1 MKTSASSLATGAVI
15 GALGAFVLAC
25 LGLAPAGWSVVVILL
40 GALFGGCFGLLTRL
54 RATTPGAGLLW
65 ALAYSLLL
73 WLAGPACLLP
83 RFASDG
89 AMGMLDAARAHFSE
103 LVGYLL
109 VFGAPLGL
117 VLGALSVGK
126 PSPGLSTQA
135 GAGTKQATRLPLHFS
150 LARALVAGGLAGI
163 VGGWAFGQW
172 MEKAHFFPLIAG
184 LVGSSSPGLG
194 KTLHFVIAVTIG
206 ATFGLLFQRDVRGY
220 GSSLGWGLA
229 YGIFWWFLG
238 PLTLKPLL
246 HGKAPDWSLT
256 QGQELFGSLMG
267 HIVYGLIVG
276 VIYAALD
283 RLWVGFFI
291 DSDPINRQP
300 EGPGSRTLLSLGRG
314 AVAGLAGGLVFWP
327 QIVAVDG
334 LPWIARLAGGT
345 SPALGLVVHL
355 AISVAIGAGYGVLF
369 ERESPDWG
377 AAVGWGMLYGITWW
391 FVGTL
396 TLFPIWLG
404 ASFTWTT
411 AAAANALS
419 SLLGHLIYG
428 AVTATVFLLLE
439 RRHRDWM
446 RLDPRFAARE
456 ARLQR
461 PAGTPAPALWFFAL
475 GLGVLLPILLS

>member
-1 MKTSASSLATGAVI
+1 MNRSPALSVAIGVVI
-15 GALGAFVLAC
+15 GAAGAFVLAC
-25 LGLAPAGWSVVVILL
+25 LGLTPASWNVVAILL
-40 GALFGGCFGLLTRL
+40 GGVLGGCFALLTRS

-65 ALAYSLLL
+65 ALAFSFLL
-73 WLAGPACLLP
+73 WLAGPAGVLP
-83 RFASDG
+83 RFASNG
-89 AMGMLDAARAHFSE
+89 AIGMLEAARAHFAE

-117 VLGALSVGK
+117 ALGVLSLGK
-126 PSPGLSTQA
+126 PSPKSIAQ
-135 GAGTKQATRLPLHFS
+135 PFS
-150 LARALVAGGLAGI
+150 LSRALVAGGLAGI

-172 MEKAHFFPLIAG
+172 MAKSHFFPLIAS
-184 LVGSSSPGLG
+184 LVGSTSPGLG
-194 KTLHFVIAVTIG
+194 KTLHFVIAVIIG

-246 HGKAPDWSLT
+246 QGHAPDWSLA

-276 VIYAALD
+276 AIYAALD

-300 EGPGSRTLLSLGRG
+300 EGPGSRTLLSLGCG
-314 AVAGLAGGLVFWP
+314 AVAGFAGGLVFWP
-327 QIVAVDG
+327 QIVAVGG

-345 SPALGLVVHL
+345 SPTLGLVVHL
-355 AISVAIGAGYGVLF
+355 SISVAIGSGYGVLF

-377 AAVGWGMLYGITWW
+377 AAVGWGMLYGISWW

-411 AAAANALS
+411 TAAANALS
-419 SLLGHLIYG
+419 SLIGHLIYG

-439 RRHRDWM
+439 RRHQDWM

-456 ARLQR
+456 ARLRR

>member
-1 MKTSASSLATGAVI
+1 MKTSPAFSLATGAVI
-15 GALGAFVLAC
+15 GALGVFVLAR
-25 LGLAPAGWSVVVILL
+25 LGLAPAGWSVMAILV
-40 GALFGGCFGLLTRL
+40 GAVFGGCFTLLTRS
-54 RATTPGAGLLW
+54 RTTTPGAGLLW
-65 ALAYSLLL
+65 ALAFSFVL
-73 WLAGPACLLP
+73 WLAGPAGLLP
-83 RFASDG
+83 RITSNG
-89 AMGMLDAARAHFSE
+89 AMGMLDTARAHFSE

-109 VFGAPLGL
+109 VVGAPLGL
-117 VLGALSVGK
+117 VLGALSNEQLL
-126 PSPGLSTQA
+126 PRSNTQ
-135 GAGTKQATRLPLHFS
+135 PFS
-150 LARALVAGGLAGI
+150 LWRALVAGGLAGI

-194 KTLHFVIAVTIG
+194 KTLHFVIAVIIG

-246 HGKAPDWSLT
+246 QGHAPDWSLT

-276 VIYAALD
+276 VLYAALD

-291 DSDPINRQP
+291 DSDPINRHP

-345 SPALGLVVHL
+345 SPAIGLVVHL
-355 AISVAIGAGYGVLF
+355 AISIIIGASYGVLF

-377 AAVGWGMLYGITWW
+377 AAIGWGMLYGITWW

-419 SLLGHLIYG
+419 SLLGHLIFG

>member
-1 MKTSASSLATGAVI
+1 MKTSSLSVITGGAIGAVAAVVLAHLGLTSEAP
-15 GALGAFVLAC
+15 GALAALVGAIF
-25 LGLAPAGWSVVVILL
+25 GG
-40 GALFGGCFGLLTRL
+40 GFALFTHA

-65 ALAYSLLL
+65 ALAYSFVL
-73 WLAGPACLLP
+73 WLAGPVGVFP
-83 RFASDG
+83 QFTSSQQ
-89 AMGMLDAARAHFSE
+89 MGMLDIARAHFPE

-117 VLGALSVGK
+117 VLGAMFSRESERESSQQ
-126 PSPGLSTQA
+126 P
-135 GAGTKQATRLPLHFS
+135 FS

-194 KTLHFVIAVTIG
+194 KTLHFIFAVIIG

-238 PLTLKPLL
+238 PLSLKPLL
-246 HGKAPDWSLT
+246 LGQAPDWSLA
-256 QGQELFGSLMG
+256 QGQALFGSLIG

-283 RLWVGFFI
+283 KLWIGFFI
-291 DSDPINRQP
+291 DSDPINRHP

-314 AVAGLAGGLVFWP
+314 AAAGLVGGLIFWP

-334 LPWIARLAGGT
+334 LHWIARLAGGT
-345 SPALGLVVHL
+345 SPALGVVVHL
-355 AISVAIGAGYGVLF
+355 AISIAIGAGYGLLF

-377 AAVGWGMLYGITWW
+377 AAIGWGMLYGITWW

-411 AAAANALS
+411 AAAAAALS

-428 AVTATVFLLLE
+428 ATTASVFLLLE
-439 RRHRDWM
+439 RRHQDWM

-461 PAGTPAPALWFFAL
+461 PVGTPAPALWLFAL
-475 GLGVLLPILLS
+475 GLGVLLPIILS

>member
-1 MKTSASSLATGAVI
+1 LFLVIGSVI
-15 GALGAFVLAC
+15 GALGAVVLARV
-25 LGLAPAGWSVVVILL
+25 GLTPAGWRVVAILL
-40 GALFGGCFGLLTRL
+40 GAVLGGCFALMTRS

-65 ALAYSLLL
+65 ALAFSFLL
-73 WLAGPACLLP
+73 WLAGPACMLP
-83 RFASDG
+83 RITSHG
-89 AMGMLDAARAHFSE
+89 AMGMLDAARAHFPE

-109 VFGAPLGL
+109 IFGAPLGL

-126 PSPGLSTQA
+126 PSPKSSAQEGE
-135 GAGTKQATRLPLHFS
+135 GTKKATGLPLQFS
-150 LARALVAGGLAGI
+150 LARALVAGGLAGV

-172 MEKAHFFPLIAG
+172 MAKAHFFPLIAG
-184 LVGSSSPGLG
+184 MVGSSSPGLG
-194 KTLHFVIAVTIG
+194 KTLHFVIAVIIG

-246 HGKAPDWSLT
+246 ERHVPDWSLAR
-256 QGQELFGSLMG
+256 GQELFGSLMG

-345 SPALGLVVHL
+345 SSTLGLVVHL
-355 AISVAIGAGYGVLF
+355 AISVAIGAGYGLLF
-369 ERESPDWG
+369 QRESPDWS

-439 RRHRDWM
+439 RRHQDWM

>member
-1 MKTSASSLATGAVI
+1 MKTSFSSFITGAAI
-15 GALGAFVLAC
+15 GAVAAVVLAH
-25 LGLAPAGWSVVVILL
+25 LGLTSEAPVALAALVGAIF
-40 GALFGGCFGLLTRL
+40 GGGFALFTHA

-65 ALAYSLLL
+65 ALAYSFVL
-73 WLAGPACLLP
+73 WLAGPVGLCP
-83 RFASDG
+83 QFTSSRQ
-89 AMGMLDAARAHFSE
+89 MGMLDIARAHFPE

-117 VLGALSVGK
+117 VLGAMFSWRSERQSSQQQ
-126 PSPGLSTQA
+126 P
-135 GAGTKQATRLPLHFS
+135 FS

-194 KTLHFVIAVTIG
+194 KTLHFIFAVIIG

-238 PLTLKPLL
+238 PLSLKPLL
-246 HGKAPDWSLT
+246 LGQAPDWSFA
-256 QGQELFGSLMG
+256 QGQALFGSLMG

-283 RLWVGFFI
+283 KLWIGFFI

-314 AVAGLAGGLVFWP
+314 AAAGLVGGLIFWP

-334 LPWIARLAGGT
+334 LHWIARLAGGA
-345 SPALGLVVHL
+345 SPALGVVVHL
-355 AISVAIGAGYGVLF
+355 AISIAIGAGYGLLF

-377 AAVGWGMLYGITWW
+377 AAIGWGMLYGITWW

-411 AAAANALS
+411 AAAAAALS

-428 AVTATVFLLLE
+428 ATTASVFLLLE
-439 RRHRDWM
+439 RRHQDWM

-461 PAGTPAPALWFFAL
+461 PVGTPAPALWLFAL
-475 GLGVLLPILLS
+475 GLGVLLPIILS

>member
-1 MKTSASSLATGAVI
+1 MRSRASFLLIGAIV
-15 GALGAFVLAC
+15 GALGAAALFL
-25 LGLAPAGWSVVVILL
+25 LGLAPMMGVIFGGIL
-40 GALFGGCFGLLTRL
+40 GGCFAFLTRF
-54 RATTPGAGLLW
+54 RATTAGAGLLW
-65 ALAYSLLL
+65 GLSFSFLL
-73 WLAGPACLLP
+73 WLAGPAGIL
-83 RFASDG
+83 SKITSNTSI
-89 AMGMLDAARAHFSE
+89 GMLDMARAHFAE
-103 LVGYLL
+103 LIGYLL
-109 VFGAPLGL
+109 LFGAPLGL
-117 VLGALSVGK
+117 VLGAFSARK
-126 PSPGLSTQA
+126 PAARPNAQ
-135 GAGTKQATRLPLHFS
+135 PFS
-150 LARALVAGGLAGI
+150 LSRALVAGGLAGI

-194 KTLHFVIAVTIG
+194 KSLHFLFAVIIG

-220 GSSLGWGLA
+220 GSSAGWGLA

-238 PLTLKPLL
+238 PLTLKSLL
-246 HGKAPDWSLT
+246 VAQRPDWSLAH
-256 QGQELFGSLMG
+256 GQELFGSLIG

-276 VIYAALD
+276 IIYAALD

-300 EGPGSRTLLSLGRG
+300 EGPGSRVLLSLGRG

-334 LPWIARLAGGT
+334 LHWIARLAGGT
-345 SPALGLVVHL
+345 SPTLGLIVHL
-355 AISVAIGAGYGVLF
+355 AISIAIGAGYGVLF

-377 AAVGWGMLYGITWW
+377 AAIGWGMLYGITWW

-411 AAAANALS
+411 TAAAAALS
-419 SLLGHLIYG
+419 SLLGHLLYG
-428 AVTATVFLLLE
+428 AVTACVFLLLE
-439 RRHRDWM
+439 RRHQDWM
-446 RLDPRFAARE
+446 RLDPRYAVRLARI
-456 ARLQR
+456 QR
-461 PAGTPAPALWFFAL
+461 PLGTAAPALWFFAL

>member
-1 MKTSASSLATGAVI
+1 MSASSKTLIGAVI
-15 GALGAFVLAC
+15 GALAAAVLAH
-25 LGLAPAGWSVVVILL
+25 LGLTSIGRPVGAIAL
-40 GALFGGCFGLLTRL
+40 GAIFGAGFACLTSARS
-54 RATTPGAGLLW
+54 TSPGAGLLW
-65 ALAYSLLL
+65 GLAYSFLL
-73 WLAGPACLLP
+73 WLAGPAGFLSRRTSNAP
-83 RFASDG
+83 
-89 AMGMLDAARAHFSE
+89 MGMLDTARQHFPE

-117 VLGALSVGK
+117 ALGMLSARK
-126 PSPGLSTQA
+126 RPRDSNLMP
-135 GAGTKQATRLPLHFS
+135 FS
-150 LARALVAGGLAGI
+150 WPRALVAGGLAGI

-184 LVGSSSPGLG
+184 LVGSSSPELG
-194 KTLHFVIAVTIG
+194 KLLHFIFAVIIG
-206 ATFGLLFQRDVRGY
+206 ATFGFLFQRDVRGY
-220 GSSLGWGLA
+220 GSSLGWGMA

-238 PLTLKPLL
+238 PFTLKPLL
-246 HGKAPDWSLT
+246 LGHAPDWSLA

-283 RLWVGFFI
+283 KLWVGFFI

-314 AVAGLAGGLVFWP
+314 ALAGLIGGLFFWP

-334 LPWIARLAGGT
+334 LHWIARLAGGESST
-345 SPALGLVVHL
+345 LGLVVHL
-355 AISVAIGAGYGVLF
+355 VISMAIGAGYGMLF

-377 AAVGWGMLYGITWW
+377 AAVGWGMLYGIIWW

-411 AAAANALS
+411 AAAATALS
-419 SLLGHLIYG
+419 SLLGHLLYG
-428 AVTATVFLLLE
+428 AVTAVVFLLLE
-439 RRHRDWM
+439 RRHQDWM

-461 PAGTPAPALWFFAL
+461 PLGTPAPAVWFFAL
-475 GLGVLLPILLS
+475 GLGILLPILLS

>member
-1 MKTSASSLATGAVI
+1 VS
-15 GALGAFVLAC
+15 
-25 LGLAPAGWSVVVILL
+25 
-40 GALFGGCFGLLTRL
+40 
-54 RATTPGAGLLW
+54 
-65 ALAYSLLL
+65 
-73 WLAGPACLLP
+73 
-83 RFASDG
+83 
-89 AMGMLDAARAHFSE
+89 
-103 LVGYLL
+103 
-109 VFGAPLGL
+109 
-117 VLGALSVGK
+117 
-126 PSPGLSTQA
+126 
-135 GAGTKQATRLPLHFS
+135 
-150 LARALVAGGLAGI
+150 GGLAGI

-194 KTLHFVIAVTIG
+194 KTLHFVIAVIIG

-246 HGKAPDWSLT
+246 LGQAPDWSLS

-267 HIVYGLIVG
+267 HIVYGLIIG
-276 VIYAALD
+276 VIYTALD

-300 EGPGSRTLLSLGRG
+300 EGPGSRTLLSLSRG
-314 AVAGLAGGLVFWP
+314 AIAGLIGGLVFWP

-345 SPALGLVVHL
+345 SPALGLAVHL
-355 AISVAIGAGYGVLF
+355 TISVAIGAGYGMLF

-377 AAVGWGMLYGITWW
+377 AAIGWGMLYGITWW

-439 RRHRDWM
+439 RRHQDWM

-461 PAGTPAPALWFFAL
+461 PPGTPAPALWFFAL

>member
-1 MKTSASSLATGAVI
+1 MKKSSTSFLVI
-15 GALGAFVLAC
+15 GAVVGAISAFVLAH
-25 LGLAPAGWSVVVILL
+25 LGLTPMGSSAAAIFL
-40 GALFGGCFGLLTRL
+40 GGVFGCCFALLTRS
-54 RATTPGAGLLW
+54 RSITPGAGLLW

-73 WLAGPACLLP
+73 WLAGPAGVFP
-83 RFASDG
+83 RFTSNG
-89 AMGMLDAARAHFSE
+89 SMGMLDAARAHFPE
-103 LVGYLL
+103 LIGYLL

-117 VLGALSVGK
+117 VLGALAGRNHLR
-126 PSPGLSTQA
+126 SPNT
-135 GAGTKQATRLPLHFS
+135 PPFS
-150 LARALVAGGLAGI
+150 LSRALVAGGVAGI
-163 VGGWAFGQW
+163 IGGWAFGQW

-194 KTLHFVIAVTIG
+194 KSLHFVFAIIIG

-246 HGKAPDWSLT
+246 QGHAPDWSLA

-283 RLWVGFFI
+283 KLGVGFFI

-300 EGPGSRTLLSLGRG
+300 EGPGSRALLSLGRG
-314 AVAGLAGGLVFWP
+314 SVAGLIGGLVFWP
-327 QIVAVDG
+327 QIVAVNG

-345 SPALGLVVHL
+345 SPVLGLIVHL
-355 AISVAIGAGYGVLF
+355 AISIAIGAGYGLLF

-411 AAAANALS
+411 AAAAAALS

-428 AVTATVFLLLE
+428 ATTAIVFLLLE
-439 RRHRDWM
+439 RRHQDWM

-456 ARLQR
+456 ALLQR

>member
-1 MKTSASSLATGAVI
+1 
-15 GALGAFVLAC
+15 
-25 LGLAPAGWSVVVILL
+25 
-40 GALFGGCFGLLTRL
+40 
-54 RATTPGAGLLW
+54 
-65 ALAYSLLL
+65 
-73 WLAGPACLLP
+73 
-83 RFASDG
+83 
-89 AMGMLDAARAHFSE
+89 
-103 LVGYLL
+103 
-109 VFGAPLGL
+109 
-117 VLGALSVGK
+117 
-126 PSPGLSTQA
+126 
-135 GAGTKQATRLPLHFS
+135 
-150 LARALVAGGLAGI
+150 
-163 VGGWAFGQW
+163 

-246 HGKAPDWSLT
+246 HGHAPDWSLA

-283 RLWVGFFI
+283 RIWVGFFI
-291 DSDPINRQP
+291 DSDPINRHP
-300 EGPGSRTLLSLGRG
+300 EGPGSRMLLSLGRG
-314 AVAGLAGGLVFWP
+314 AIAGLIGGLVFWP
-327 QIVAVDG
+327 QIVAVNG

-345 SPALGLVVHL
+345 SPALGLAVHL
-355 AISVAIGAGYGVLF
+355 TISIAIGAGYGMLF

-377 AAVGWGMLYGITWW
+377 AAIGWGMLYGITWW

-428 AVTATVFLLLE
+428 GVTATVFLLLE
-439 RRHRDWM
+439 RRHQDWM

-461 PAGTPAPALWFFAL
+461 PTGTPAPALWFFAL

>member
-1 MKTSASSLATGAVI
+1 MSASSKTLIGAVI
-15 GALGAFVLAC
+15 GALAAAVLAH
-25 LGLAPAGWSVVVILL
+25 LGLTSVGRPVGAIAL
-40 GALFGGCFGLLTRL
+40 GAIFGAGFACLTSARS
-54 RATTPGAGLLW
+54 TSPGAGLLW
-65 ALAYSLLL
+65 GLAYSFLL
-73 WLAGPACLLP
+73 WLAGPAGFLSRHTSNAP
-83 RFASDG
+83 
-89 AMGMLDAARAHFSE
+89 MGMLDTARQHFPE

-117 VLGALSVGK
+117 ALGMLSARKRPRDPNVI
-126 PSPGLSTQA
+126 P
-135 GAGTKQATRLPLHFS
+135 FS
-150 LARALVAGGLAGI
+150 LPRALVAGGLAGI

-184 LVGSSSPGLG
+184 LVGSSSPELG
-194 KTLHFVIAVTIG
+194 KLLHFIFAVIIG
-206 ATFGLLFQRDVRGY
+206 ATFGFLFQRDVRGY
-220 GSSLGWGLA
+220 GSSLGWGMA

-238 PLTLKPLL
+238 PFTLKPLL
-246 HGKAPDWSLT
+246 LGHAPDWSLA

-283 RLWVGFFI
+283 KLWVGFFI

-314 AVAGLAGGLVFWP
+314 ALAGLVGGLVFWP

-334 LPWIARLAGGT
+334 LHWIARLAGGESAT
-345 SPALGLVVHL
+345 FGLVVHL
-355 AISVAIGAGYGVLF
+355 VISIAIGAGYGMLF

-377 AAVGWGMLYGITWW
+377 AAIGWGMLYGITWW

-404 ASFTWTT
+404 ASFTWTNS
-411 AAAANALS
+411 AAAAALS
-419 SLLGHLIYG
+419 SLVGHLIYG
-428 AVTATVFLLLE
+428 ATTASVYLLLE
-439 RRHRDWM
+439 RRHQDWM
-446 RLDPRFAARE
+446 RLDPRFVARE

-461 PAGTPAPALWFFAL
+461 PIGTPAPALWFFAL

>member
-1 MKTSASSLATGAVI
+1 MKRSPAFFVSIGVVI
-15 GALGAFVLAC
+15 GALGAFLLAC
-25 LGLAPAGWSVVVILL
+25 LGLTPAGWNVVAILL
-40 GALFGGCFGLLTRL
+40 GGVLGGCFALLTRS

-65 ALAYSLLL
+65 ALAFSFLL
-73 WLAGPACLLP
+73 WLAGPAGVLP
-83 RFASDG
+83 RLASNG
-89 AMGMLDAARAHFSE
+89 SMGMLDAARAHFSE
-103 LVGYLL
+103 LIGYLL

-126 PSPGLSTQA
+126 PSPRSTAQ
-135 GAGTKQATRLPLHFS
+135 PFS

-246 HGKAPDWSLT
+246 HGHAPDWSLA

-283 RLWVGFFI
+283 RIWVGFFI
-291 DSDPINRQP
+291 DSDPINRHP
-300 EGPGSRTLLSLGRG
+300 EGPGSRMLLSLGRG
-314 AVAGLAGGLVFWP
+314 AIAGLIGGLVFWP
-327 QIVAVDG
+327 QIVAVNG
-334 LPWIARLAGGT
+334 LPRIARLAGGT
-345 SPALGLVVHL
+345 SPALGLAVHL
-355 AISVAIGAGYGVLF
+355 TISIAIGAGYGMLF

-377 AAVGWGMLYGITWW
+377 AAIGWGMLYGITWW

-428 AVTATVFLLLE
+428 GVTATVFLLLE
-439 RRHRDWM
+439 RRHQDWM

-461 PAGTPAPALWFFAL
+461 PTGTPAPALWFFAL